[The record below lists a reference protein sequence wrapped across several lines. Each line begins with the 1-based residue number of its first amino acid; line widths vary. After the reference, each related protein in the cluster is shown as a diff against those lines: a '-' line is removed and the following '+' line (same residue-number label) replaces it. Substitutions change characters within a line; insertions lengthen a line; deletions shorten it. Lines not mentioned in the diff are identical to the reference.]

1 MSRARVSQLVDAG
14 CPLTDYDAAER
25 WRAQRKGQMTWAAKR
40 EQGAMPVLTA
50 PESGPPPPDAVLG
63 DEASKVD
70 KTTAGLDE
78 AVEKQRVLV
87 QLTRN
92 KYIKAFKD
100 NDPRQGNHYAT
111 YDKTLQTLVKLEEK
125 ALARSIA
132 TRKFI
137 DKSAAQEQFVRVLSM
152 VRQELE
158 QMEFVLAPATNP
170 GNPAKA
176 LKAIREWKNKALGRI
191 AGYANGDAEQGEQ
204 TASEPILEGY
214 DEVIEPETLPEP
226 DSNDNQQPRAE

>member
-1 MSRARVSQLVDAG
+1 
-14 CPLTDYDAAER
+14 
-25 WRAQRKGQMTWAAKR
+25 
-40 EQGAMPVLTA
+40 MPVLTA
-50 PESGPPPPDAVLG
+50 PAPAQSGPPAPDPALA
-63 DEASKVD
+63 DEAVSVD
-70 KTTAGLDE
+70 KTTAALDE

-137 DKSAAQEQFVRVLSM
+137 DKSAAQEQFVRVLAM

-191 AGYANGDAEQGEQ
+191 AGYANGDVEQQEQ
-204 TASEPILEGY
+204 NGSEAN
-214 DEVIEPETLPEP
+214 PEP
-226 DSNDNQQPRAE
+226 VSDLMETENPTEPAPDDDKQPSAE